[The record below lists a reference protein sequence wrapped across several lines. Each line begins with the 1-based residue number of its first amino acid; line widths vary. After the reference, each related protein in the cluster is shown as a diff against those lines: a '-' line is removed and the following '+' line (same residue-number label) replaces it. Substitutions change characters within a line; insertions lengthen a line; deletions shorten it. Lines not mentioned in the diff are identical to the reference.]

1 MEKKQITAEVPERKN
16 AEGEIAQAKLGPV
29 TVEVD
34 YPETME
40 EAEQLFGAEPV
51 LSNAF
56 ANWRVTLQSNI
67 RAALKK
73 GEDNDAISE
82 RLASA
87 KMGVAQ
93 AGGKI
98 DAEAAFR
105 AKFLAAT
112 PEKRKDMIK
121 QLRDL
126 AAA

>member
-1 MEKKQITAEVPERKN
+1 MEKKQVTAEVPERKD
-16 AEGEIAQAKLGPV
+16 AEGNTTQAKLGPIA
-29 TVEVD
+29 VEVD
-34 YPETME
+34 YPETLE
-40 EAEQLFGAEPV
+40 EAEQLFGAEPI

-67 RAALKK
+67 RASLKR
-73 GEDNDAISE
+73 GELEDAIAT
-82 RLASA
+82 RLATA

-112 PEKRKDMIK
+112 PEKRKEMIK
-121 QLRDL
+121 QLREL
-126 AAA
+126 AAE

>member
-1 MEKKQITAEVPERKN
+1 MEKKQVTAEVPERKDG
-16 AEGEIAQAKLGPV
+16 EGNITQAKLGPIM
-29 TVEVD
+29 VEVD
-34 YPETME
+34 YPETLE
-40 EAEQLFGAEPV
+40 EAQEVFGAEPI

-73 GEDNDAISE
+73 GEAEDAIFA
-82 RLASA
+82 RLAAA

-112 PEKRKDMIK
+112 PEKRKEMIK

-126 AAA
+126 AAE